1 MWASV
6 LGFGD
11 GKLSW
16 EWNVFGAAPGREQLP
31 RNRFWKGYL
40 VATDKV
46 MGDPCVSPAGLQNA
60 RLVFILGIAE
70 RSGTTYLQDLLR
82 LHPDCDVDGMELEED
97 HFVDFSDLLIKF
109 VRSASRGWKAWWGE
123 EQLQPE
129 RELVFRCLGEG
140 LISYLKMQVVNRRVL
155 NGMHPL
161 GKELK
166 LLVTKSPSTNN
177 LELFFRLFPE
187 AELIILIRDGRSV
200 VESAV
205 RTFFRR
211 FDKASRQW
219 ADRADSVLRFVG
231 NDANRDRRYLL
242 VKYEDLYGNSDQEIG
257 RILSFLRLDV
267 TSYSFE
273 RARNLPVRGS
283 STLRREGA
291 PPTTSAARGVAPGI
305 HWQPVPKSADFNPLA
320 RWSHWKRA
328 QHERFNWIAGD
339 YLTALGYEKK
349 VYLTNRWFWIT
360 WNYLLDWLPIES
372 SVGLCQK
379 IGRELKANPSKLG
392 ALQKLAS
399 KAWGV
404 IKSSAPARG
413 TGGFA

>member
-1 MWASV
+1 V
-6 LGFGD
+6 
-11 GKLSW
+11 
-16 EWNVFGAAPGREQLP
+16 V
-31 RNRFWKGYL
+31 
-40 VATDKV
+40 TDKV
-46 MGDPCVSPAGLQNA
+46 MSDPYASPVGLQNA
-60 RLVFILGIAE
+60 RMVFILGIAE

-97 HFVDFSDLLIKF
+97 HFVEFSDLLIKF
-109 VRSASRGWKAWWGE
+109 VRSASRGWKAWWGQ
-123 EQLQPE
+123 EQLQRE
-129 RELVFRCLGEG
+129 RELVFRSLGDG

-155 NGMHPL
+155 NGMHPVD
-161 GKELK
+161 KDLK
-166 LLVTKSPSTNN
+166 VLVTKSPSTSN
-177 LELFFRLFPE
+177 LELFFRLFPD

-211 FDKASRQW
+211 FDRASQQW
-219 ADRADSVLRFVG
+219 ANRAESVLRFTR
-231 NDANRDRRYLL
+231 NDASRDRRYLL
-242 VKYEDLYGNSDQEIG
+242 VKYEDLYGNSDEEIR

-267 TSYSFE
+267 TRYSFE

-291 PPTTSAARGVAPGI
+291 PPTTSAGRGVAPGI

-320 RWSHWKRA
+320 RWSHWKRG
-328 QHERFNWIAGD
+328 QHERFNWIAGE

-349 VYLTNRWFWIT
+349 VYPNHRWFWVAR
-360 WNYLLDWLPIES
+360 NYLLDWLPIES
-372 SVGLCQK
+372 SVGLGRK
-379 IGRELKANPSKLG
+379 IGRELKANPNKLG

-413 TGGFA
+413 TGGVA